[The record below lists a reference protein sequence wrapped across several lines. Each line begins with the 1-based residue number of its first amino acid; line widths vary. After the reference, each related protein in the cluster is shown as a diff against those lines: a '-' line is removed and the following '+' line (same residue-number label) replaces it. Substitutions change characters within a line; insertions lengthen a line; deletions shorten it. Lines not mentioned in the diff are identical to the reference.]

1 MRIVRGIAG
10 LLGELLVTIG
20 VVLLLFV
27 GWQLWWTDVVSD
39 ADAAQVV
46 AQLQQQADGPGS
58 GWVQPKK
65 AKLGDAFAIVR
76 IPRFGANFARP
87 LYEGTARDVLQR
99 GVGHYVGTALPG
111 EVGNFAMAGHRTTYG
126 KPFNRIAELKQG
138 DAVLVETR
146 DTWFVY
152 RVTGHEIVPPNQVSV
167 LLPVPNEP
175 DAEPTAAVLTMTSCH
190 PEFSARE
197 RYVVHAELEQTY
209 PHAQG
214 VPADVLKVTG

>member
-1 MRIVRGIAG
+1 MRIVRGVVG
-10 LLGELLVTIG
+10 LLGELLVTLG
-20 VVLLLFV
+20 AVLLLFV

-46 AQLQQQADGPGS
+46 STMEGNVGTGD
-58 GWVQPKK
+58 GWVMPKN

-76 IPRFGANFARP
+76 IPRFGAKFARP

-126 KPFNRIAELKQG
+126 KPFNRIAELKK
-138 DAVLVETR
+138 DDVILVETTS
-146 DTWFVY
+146 TWFVY
-152 RVTGHEIVPPNQVSV
+152 RVSGHEIVPPSQVSV

-175 DAEPTAAVLTMTSCH
+175 DEQATDAVLTMTSCH

-197 RYVVHAELEQTY
+197 RYVVHATLTAQY
-209 PHAQG
+209 PHDQG
-214 VPADVLKVTG
+214 VPTDVLEVTG